1 MICIISQSSIEEYN
15 EKYGTNYVWDTDIDD
30 DTFLKICK
38 EFENEWSFN
47 SWDDFV
53 KEFNDDGNYAPM
65 SGEHYIRVIE
75 R

>member
-38 EFENEWSFN
+38 EFDNEWSFN
-47 SWDDFV
+47 SWDDFI
-53 KEFNDDGNYAPM
+53 KEFNDDGNYAPY
-65 SGEHYIRVIE
+65 SGEQYIRVIE